1 MDMNTNK
8 NTRPETAATD
18 YRLVRKYQREA
29 AKAGFTNPFIR
40 KIQHADC
47 NKTLYENRITTG
59 NCIDGQIIT
68 LDAVRKWCGTG
79 VYLQFCKAVKNHT
92 PFHSLR
98 FNFRG
103 YDGSLWVEP
112 HDNDDSYYRAG
123 DLSAGFSKEFRNS
136 LNGYYYLLINERT
149 FIGYDVD

>member
-1 MDMNTNK
+1 MNILPNTQISRTRKDTLSFMDMNTNK

-29 AKAGFTNPFIR
+29 AKAGLTNPFIR

-47 NKTLYENRITTG
+47 NKT
-59 NCIDGQIIT
+59 
-68 LDAVRKWCGTG
+68 G
-79 VYLQFCKAVKNHT
+79 VYLQFCKAVENHT

>member
-1 MDMNTNK
+1 MNTNK

-40 KIQHADC
+40 KIQNADC

-79 VYLQFCKAVKNHT
+79 VYLQFCKAVENHT
-92 PFHSLR
+92 PFHSSR

-112 HDNDDSYYRAG
+112 HDNDDSYY
-123 DLSAGFSKEFRNS
+123 LSCRRS
-136 LNGYYYLLINERT
+136 LCRLFQRIPKLSERILLPAYQRT
-149 FIGYDVD
+149 DIYRL

>member
-1 MDMNTNK
+1 MRTATKRFTRTKLLQETVSMDRSSRSMPYIN
-8 NTRPETAATD
+8 
-18 YRLVRKYQREA
+18 
-29 AKAGFTNPFIR
+29 
-40 KIQHADC
+40 
-47 NKTLYENRITTG
+47 
-59 NCIDGQIIT
+59 
-68 LDAVRKWCGTG
+68 
-79 VYLQFCKAVKNHT
+79 LQFCKAVENHT